1 MLVTRNKFVTV
12 RVEPYGSTLKA
23 RKDTRL
29 LEALGNA
36 GLKVR
41 SECGGKGICHKCKII
56 VKDPLSLAEVGD
68 WKGELTYSELKS
80 GYRLACQCAVISDA
94 TIYIPEES
102 RVMTRKFLIEGTERQ
117 VMIEPAIRKMLLRIP
132 PPSLKDIRSDAER
145 VCDALRETYRVEAVR
160 IDHSLQRKMSRIL
173 RKADWRVTVTVW
185 NDSEIISMEEGDTS
199 EKAYGIAVDIGTSKI
214 IIYLS
219 DLISGRIVVPESL
232 ENPLI
237 KYGEDIISRISY
249 ATKSDAHLKEMQ
261 NIVIRCLNNMTS
273 EACKKLRI
281 NPAQVYELTVVG
293 NTAMHHLFLG
303 IQPKHLGLSPY
314 VPVVSD
320 PIDEKARNLSLKANP
335 AANVHIFPV
344 IAGFVGGDAV
354 ADIVSTGIYEA
365 DVLSMVL
372 DIGTNA
378 EVILG
383 DKDSLTVCSCASGP
397 AFEGAHIECGVKSV
411 TGAIE
416 RLEIEPRKYSV
427 NYETI
432 GNTRP
437 VGLCGSAIIDAVA
450 NLLKCQ
456 LIDREG
462 KFIKDTRTPQ
472 LIKMDGKRAFVIASK
487 KQGAARNIMI
497 TQEDIEEIQLAKA
510 AIYAGCSILMDRKH
524 VKPHNIKKLYVAGA
538 FGNYIDPTNAKII
551 GLLPDIPESRI
562 TFVGN
567 AAGAGARM
575 ALISRSLRQVAASVS
590 RKVDYIE
597 LALEPDF
604 QSEFAAA
611 MFFPHRDLDRF
622 RSIKELL

>member
-1 MLVTRNKFVTV
+1 MTRNKFVTL
-12 RVEPYGSTLKA
+12 RVEPYGSKLKV

-29 LEALGNA
+29 LEVLNNA

-41 SECGGKGICHKCKII
+41 SECGSKGICGKCKVI
-56 VKDPLSLAEVGD
+56 VRDPSSFTEVDD

-80 GYRLACQCAVISDA
+80 GYRLACQCAVVSDA
-94 TIYIPEES
+94 TVYIPEES
-102 RVMTRKFLIEGTERQ
+102 RLMTRKFLIEGTERQ
-117 VMIEPAIRKMLLRIP
+117 VIIEPAIRKMLLRIP

-145 VCDALRETYRVEAVR
+145 VRDALRETYGVEALD
-160 IDHSLQRKMSRIL
+160 IDHSLQRKMPRIL
-173 RKADWRVTVTVW
+173 RNADWRITATVW
-185 NDSEIISMEEGDTS
+185 NDAEIISIEKGDTS

-219 DLISGRIVVPESL
+219 DLVSGRIVTTESV
-232 ENPLI
+232 ENPLT

-261 NIVIRCLNNMTS
+261 NLVIKSLNNMIS
-273 EACKKLRI
+273 EACRKLRI

-314 VPVVSD
+314 VPAVSD
-320 PIDEKARNLSLKANP
+320 PVNEKARNLSLKTNP

-354 ADIVSTGIYEA
+354 ADIISTGIYEA
-365 DVLSMVL
+365 DALSMVL

-397 AFEGAHIECGVKSV
+397 AFEGAHIECGMKSV

-416 RLEIEPRKYSV
+416 KLEIEPRKYSV

-456 LIDREG
+456 LINREG
-462 KFIKDTRTPQ
+462 RFTEDTRSPR
-472 LIKMDGKRAFVIASK
+472 LMKVDGKKAFVLVSK
-487 KQGAARNIMI
+487 MKGAVRDITI
-497 TQEDIEEIQLAKA
+497 TQEDVNEIQLAKA
-510 AIYAGCSILMDRKH
+510 AIYAGCSILMKRKH
-524 VKPHNIKKLYVAGA
+524 VKPHDIKKLYVAGA
-538 FGNYIDPTNAKII
+538 FGNYIDPMNAKII
-551 GLLPDIPESRI
+551 GLLPDIPTNRI
-562 TFVGN
+562 AFVGN

-590 RKVDYIE
+590 RKASYVE

-611 MFFPHRDLDRF
+611 MFFPHRDLERF
-622 RSIKELL
+622 RSIKELF